1 MCQYPLVETERTNE
15 PERQRESR
23 SVKRKICQYSHPQP
37 GLDLQMDWAT
47 QMDNMEPLGEEAVS
61 TLGYLM
67 WTTTNT
73 FVNQVTVGPLTDQ
86 YFELKSVIRLC
97 FEVCHRRTYRLMK
110 TKSKCP
116 NNSHLNMPSQP

>member
-1 MCQYPLVETERTNE
+1 MN
-15 PERQRESR
+15 QREREQECETRFVNTATLSL
-23 SVKRKICQYSHPQP
+23 
-37 GLDLQMDWAT
+37 GLTFRWRTVAT

-73 FVNQVTVGPLTDQ
+73 FVNQVTAGPLTDQ
-86 YFELKSVIRLC
+86 YFEPKSVIRLC
-97 FEVCHRRTYRLMK
+97 FEVWHRRTYRLMK
-110 TKSKCP
+110 MKSKCP